1 MDAPGPVPEQ
11 KPAGDPR
18 TGGEGAFAPQ
28 GDTALTPRDAERRTG
43 PPTEPRPPTEPQ
55 TGPWTEPRTAPQT
68 SPPTTPT
75 SKSGGFGPPGSGGPP
90 PSERAARKWRSW
102 AWRWTRRLVVFAASV
117 VALLVLQI
125 LVYRFVDPPFTPTMA
140 ADHLMGNPVE
150 QIWVPL
156 QRVSP
161 AIVKA
166 VIVSE
171 DARFCSHNGIDVDA
185 LMQVIEEAGNGSP
198 RGASTISMQVVKNL
212 VLWQGRSYVRKA
224 MELPLTLVLEAT
236 WPKRRILEVYLNI
249 AEWGPGIYG
258 IEAASRRTFNKRAS
272 QVTAAEAAQLA
283 VVLPNP
289 AGRNARNLG
298 PRVARISGIVAARAR
313 GSVDVGCLQLGARGE
328 RRAW

>member
-1 MDAPGPVPEQ
+1 M
-11 KPAGDPR
+11 
-18 TGGEGAFAPQ
+18 
-28 GDTALTPRDAERRTG
+28 
-43 PPTEPRPPTEPQ
+43 
-55 TGPWTEPRTAPQT
+55 
-68 SPPTTPT
+68 
-75 SKSGGFGPPGSGGPP
+75 
-90 PSERAARKWRSW
+90 
-102 AWRWTRRLVVFAASV
+102 V

-125 LVYRFVDPPFTPTMA
+125 LVYRFVDPPLTPTMA
-140 ADHLMGNPVE
+140 ADRLMGGQIE

-161 AIVKA
+161 AVLKA
-166 VIVSE
+166 VVVSE

-224 MELPLTLVLEAT
+224 MELPLTLLLEAV

-258 IEAASRRTFNKRAS
+258 IEAASRRAFNKRAA
-272 QVTAAEAAQLA
+272 QVTPAEAAQLA

-298 PRVARISGIVAARAR
+298 PRVTRIAGIVAARAR
-313 GSVDVGCLQLGARGE
+313 GNVDLGCLQLGTRGG
-328 RRAW
+328 R